1 MTYIPDTCNSAYT
14 ISIAAIANNDLEWFG
29 MKCWLDCQIIR
40 IMIITDNYDVFC
52 YLQPDLGWSPMMR
65 ICLASPEPPI
75 GTSPPRLEFETSTE
89 VEITHVTGKGL
100 NMLLSRIDFKVRHMA
115 EESGKMISVFC
126 KSGNIQMT
134 ALWTV
139 SSFDLKCEKQWS
151 RLLKH
156 VKTI

>member
-1 MTYIPDTCNSAYT
+1 MTHIPDTCNSAYT

-40 IMIITDNYDVFC
+40 IMITTDNYDVFC

-100 NMLLSRIDFKVRHMA
+100 NMLLLRIDFKVRHMA

-126 KSGNIQMT
+126 NQGTFRWLHFEQCLHLISNLRSNEAQT
-134 ALWTV
+134 
-139 SSFDLKCEKQWS
+139 
-151 RLLKH
+151 
-156 VKTI
+156 VKTC